1 MRVVKAER
9 WHKVASASEGSF
21 DSFGKGAGA
30 APRRCTVCGSTDLA
44 APGETVVDGISLAR
58 YRVVR
63 CGGCDY
69 DLLELVPA
77 VVAKAC

>member
-9 WHKVASASEGSF
+9 WHKVASASDASF
-21 DSFGKGAGA
+21 RGASA
-30 APRRCTVCGSTDLA
+30 APRRCTVCGSTDLTNSS
-44 APGETVVDGISLAR
+44 ETVVDGVSLAR

>member
-9 WHKVASASEGSF
+9 WHKVAGASEGLF
-21 DSFGKGAGA
+21 RGAGV
-30 APRRCTVCGSTDLA
+30 APRRCSVCGSADLA
-44 APGETVVDGISLAR
+44 APGETVVDGASLAR